1 MSAYFRFIAILASKR
16 HMFVVDTI
24 SEIILLYICPHTTVS
39 SPYQHFVVHTSSDML
54 TTIYVSSYYY
64 ICVLRNAY
72 YYICVLVLPFHRIT
86 RIEKVHVRSRHDL
99 RNAKDLLQTL
109 QRHLLLLVR
118 NAGGRAD
125 RQHTSAYVSI
135 RPHAAYVSIRQHTP
149 AYLAAARIFWS
160 STVSSMC
167 TRVAVLYTCE
177 SRILGL

>member
-1 MSAYFRFIAILASKR
+1 
-16 HMFVVDTI
+16 MF
-24 SEIILLYICPHTTVS
+24 SH
-39 SPYQHFVVHTSSDML
+39 
-54 TTIYVSSYYY
+54 TTIYVSSEMHTT
-64 ICVLRNAY
+64 
-72 YYICVLVLPFHRIT
+72 ICVLVLPFHRIT
-86 RIEKVHVRSRHDL
+86 RIEKVHVRSRHNL

-167 TRVAVLYTCE
+167 TRVAVLYTCVYQHIPTLTIHPPTHQPIH
-177 SRILGL
+177 ILNILSYHSIRPHMSAYVSIRQHTLV